1 MIKKIINWTASGF
14 FRKLGSILVY
24 IAIIS
29 IVAILSLKK
38 GITIEKLL
46 GIEQVYATQANWS
59 TATLEIKQCDMFNEN
74 CIFDT
79 ASLGDR
85 IYIGGDKT
93 YVPQFQW
100 LIYGGSNNT
109 YKANNVYSMHIRQA
123 ISVLD
128 YDLIENLYLF
138 QYFSNTSSSTSGAI
152 SGYSNANLYSM
163 SCSLSQY
170 DTYAFDINCNFV
182 PKRDIKYISV
192 QLYLSDYDYSVDSQ
206 TDVRWTT
213 LEMSYEEDVSSIIN
227 NQTTIIQNEFN
238 ETNQNITDIK
248 DFLQNDSIESESNVA
263 LDYFSTFNISNHNLL
278 SQMILLPVDFLNS
291 LVVGS
296 TNDLCFDFR
305 GQHICLPNGQT
316 TLWQKNFGGGCH
328 DYSLVCT
335 TNTNR
340 NNFVTF
346 FNLVVGGFLSYKL
359 ISKIIKLWHDS
370 LDPVKDTV
378 EVMKL

>member
-29 IVAILSLKK
+29 IIAILSLKN

-46 GIEQVYATQANWS
+46 GIETVYAAQANWS

-79 ASLGDR
+79 ASLGNR
-85 IYIGGDKT
+85 LYIGGDQT

-100 LIYGGSNNT
+100 LIYGGSNYT

-128 YDLIENLYLF
+128 YDLIDNLYRF
-138 QYFSNTSSSTSGAI
+138 QYFSNTSSTSSGAI

-192 QLYLSDYDYSVDSQ
+192 QLYLSDYDYIVDSQ
-206 TDVRWTT
+206 TDVRWTI
-213 LEMSYEEDVSSIIN
+213 LEMSYEEDVSSVIN

-238 ETNQNITDIK
+238 ETNQNITEIK
-248 DFLQNDSIESESNVA
+248 DVLSDDNVSEQTTSAIN
-263 LDYFSTFNISNHNLL
+263 FFNNFNLSNHAFLVNL
-278 SQMILLPVDFLNS
+278 ILLPIDFLNS
-291 LVVGS
+291 LTVGS

-305 GQHICLPNGQT
+305 GQHICLPNGQS
-316 TLWQKNFGGGCH
+316 TLWQKNYSGCH
-328 DYSLVCT
+328 DYSLVCA
-335 TNTNR
+335 TNTLR
-340 NNFVTF
+340 DNFASL
-346 FNLVVGGFLSYKL
+346 FNLVVGGYITYKL
-359 ISKIIKLWHDS
+359 ISKLIKIYHRS
-370 LDPVKDTV
+370 LDPTKDNL
-378 EVMKL
+378 EVIKL

>member
-1 MIKKIINWTASGF
+1 
-14 FRKLGSILVY
+14 
-24 IAIIS
+24 
-29 IVAILSLKK
+29 
-38 GITIEKLL
+38 
-46 GIEQVYATQANWS
+46 
-59 TATLEIKQCDMFNEN
+59 MFNEN

-79 ASLGDR
+79 ASLGNR

-138 QYFSNTSSSTSGAI
+138 QYFSNTSSSSSGAI

-213 LEMSYEEDVSSIIN
+213 LEMSYEEDVSSVIN

-238 ETNQNITDIK
+238 QTNQNITEI
-248 DFLQNDSIESESNVA
+248 NDTLNQEHQYNNNGWVDTTTEKEEMESFEEEEQELRDNLNLNIENSEIIINENASNFIWEIINQLRGINGKIV
-263 LDYFSTFNISNHNLL
+263 LL
-278 SQMILLPVDFLNS
+278 FTSVLSLGIMKMILS
-291 LVVGS
+291 
-296 TNDLCFDFR
+296 R
-305 GQHICLPNGQT
+305 
-316 TLWQKNFGGGCH
+316 
-328 DYSLVCT
+328 
-335 TNTNR
+335 
-340 NNFVTF
+340 
-346 FNLVVGGFLSYKL
+346 
-359 ISKIIKLWHDS
+359 
-370 LDPVKDTV
+370 
-378 EVMKL
+378 